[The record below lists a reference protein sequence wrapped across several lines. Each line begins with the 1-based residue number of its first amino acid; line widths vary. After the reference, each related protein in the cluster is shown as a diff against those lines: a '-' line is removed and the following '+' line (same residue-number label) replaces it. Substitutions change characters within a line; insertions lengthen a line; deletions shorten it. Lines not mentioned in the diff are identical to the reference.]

1 MTEQPRAKR
10 TAAPKPGGAKKPA
23 ATRPAAKKPAAKAA
37 ATAAAAS
44 PVKKRTRDPNRA
56 AKVLDAARRLFYE
69 RGFHAVT
76 VDEIGEA
83 AGATGAALYRY
94 FAGKEE
100 LLSTLFDEAQ
110 DRYLVAIPDVSED
123 PLRDVEQLVDRHLRI
138 TLEQRELGSI
148 WAHEHRALAPD
159 HARRLDRRSRQY
171 VDQWVDCLRRAFPD
185 RADADLYAAA
195 GAAIG
200 TTTSL
205 VARPG
210 RVVSTREEAIVRQ
223 MIVAGL
229 HDLANPT
236 PDAPAGRG

>member
-1 MTEQPRAKR
+1 MSEQ
-10 TAAPKPGGAKKPA
+10 APA
-23 ATRPAAKKPAAKAA
+23 R
-37 ATAAAAS
+37 
-44 PVKKRTRDPNRA
+44 KRTRDPDRA
-56 AKVLDAARRLFYE
+56 AKVLAAARRLFYE

-94 FAGKEE
+94 FASKEE

-110 DRYLVAIPDVSED
+110 DRMLVAIPDATDD
-123 PLRDVEQLVDRHLRI
+123 PLEDVRTLVDRNLRI

-148 WAHEHRALAPD
+148 WAHEHRALSPE
-159 HARRLDRRSRQY
+159 HTRRLDRRSRQF
-171 VDQWVDCLRRAFPD
+171 VDQWVVCLGRAFPD
-185 RADADLYAAA
+185 RSDVDLYVAAT
-195 GAAIG
+195 AAIG

-210 RVVSTREEAIVRQ
+210 RVVPVREQAIVRQ

-229 HDLANPT
+229 MSLAEPTSDLP
-236 PDAPAGRG
+236 

>member
-1 MTEQPRAKR
+1 MTGETAPR
-10 TAAPKPGGAKKPA
+10 
-23 ATRPAAKKPAAKAA
+23 
-37 ATAAAAS
+37 
-44 PVKKRTRDPNRA
+44 KRTRDPNRA
-56 AKVLDAARRLFYE
+56 AKVLAAARQLFYE

-94 FAGKEE
+94 FSSKED

-110 DRYLVAIPDVSED
+110 DRMLVAIPDATDDPVED
-123 PLRDVEQLVDRHLRI
+123 VKTLVHRNLQI

-148 WAHEHRALAPD
+148 WAHEHRALSPE
-159 HARRLDRRSRQY
+159 HTRRLDRRSRQY
-171 VDQWVDCLRRAFPD
+171 VDQWVACLRRAFPERSD
-185 RADADLYAAA
+185 SDLYAAA
-195 GAAIG
+195 SAAIG

-210 RVVSTREEAIVRQ
+210 RVVTEREQAIVGQ

-229 HDLANPT
+229 LSLASPT
-236 PDAPAGRG
+236 DDGV